1 MKASQQTIQQIE
13 RALRKVAGKF
23 PEDAEPLFTDIHLL
37 VNPYTGEIRT
47 YNDDDEERDRCVVEQ
62 WIKSPQENFYDEVA
76 PILSSCIEG
85 MRPTLEKMSILRPFS
100 FVLIDEDH
108 ETVQDL
114 VIIDNEETMVI
125 DGNLLEGL
133 EEELD
138 DFLKKLL
145 SD

>member
-47 YNDDDEERDRCVVEQ
+47 YNDDDEELDRCVVEQ

-76 PILSSCIEG
+76 PILRSCIEG

-125 DGNLLEGL
+125 DGILLEGL

>member
-23 PEDAEPLFTDIHLL
+23 PEDAEPLFTDIPLL
-37 VNPYTGEIRT
+37 VNPYTGELRT

-76 PILSSCIEG
+76 PILRSCIEG